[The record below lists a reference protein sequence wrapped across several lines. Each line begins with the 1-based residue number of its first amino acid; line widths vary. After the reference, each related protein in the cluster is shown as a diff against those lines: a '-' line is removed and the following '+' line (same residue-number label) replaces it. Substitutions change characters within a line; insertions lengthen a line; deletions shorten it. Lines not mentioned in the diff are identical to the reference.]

1 MKKIFTLTAALAFG
15 LSAFADDFN
24 LYYDFADQTANKI
37 ESVSNLQKLVFED
50 GNLIVVFRDGTSAS
64 LPTES
69 ITRLYFNTETVVG
82 IDSAEEETATK
93 KGEVYDLTG
102 RKLSVDPGSKKLPKG
117 IYIVDGQKVIV
128 K

>member
-1 MKKIFTLTAALAFG
+1 MKKTITLAIALILG

-24 LYYDFADQTANKI
+24 LYYDSEEGKGNKI

-50 GNLIVVFRDGTSAS
+50 GKLVVILKDGTSTS
-64 LPTES
+64 LPTEGM
-69 ITRLYFNTETVVG
+69 TRLFFNTETAVG
-82 IDSAEEETATK
+82 IDNVKEEAANK

-102 RKLSVDPGSKKLPKG
+102 RRLNIDLNNGKLPKG
-117 IYIVDGQKVIV
+117 IYIIDGQKVII